1 MVFFCSAEEF
11 KEKKR
16 KEMVFFCS
24 AEEFKEK
31 KRKEMVFFCS
41 AEEFKEKK
49 RKEASGSFLQRSERF
64 FSSKKPFSFLFFFET
79 KVLILF

>member
-1 MVFFCSAEEF
+1 MVLFAEEPLLSEKRETF
-11 KEKKR
+11 VSEKKRNGAVLLFCCSKKR

-31 KRKEMVFFCS
+31 KWCCS

-49 RKEASGSFLQRSERF
+49 KHRLFL
-64 FSSKKPFSFLFFFET
+64 T
-79 KVLILF
+79 TDN